1 MPPSP
6 LLKAAHTSTSY
17 VHLASRPFIV
27 YCLCCELISK
37 TLLQLL
43 DDDLRYLSLYP
54 LGFEI
59 SEGGC
64 HVTINDSV
72 VGCGSAVSL
81 VTVPKAAK
89 RQECHIKHNNMYII
103 IYLTNVFYVYRLV
116 FCISGSPDLL
126 LNLEKQQVN
135 LIHHLSCMHVY
146 QLCTMFPIFL

>member
-17 VHLASRPFIV
+17 VHLASRPFVV
-27 YCLCCELISK
+27 YCFCCELILK

-59 SEGGC
+59 TEGGC

-72 VGCGSAVSL
+72 VGCGTAVSL

-89 RQECHIKHNNMYII
+89 RQECHIKYIYII
-103 IYLTNVFYVYRLV
+103 IYLTNVFYVYCPSALHT
-116 FCISGSPDLL
+116 SGSPDLL
-126 LNLEKQQVN
+126 LNLEKQQAN
-135 LIHHLSCMHVY
+135 LNHHLSCMHVY
-146 QLCTMFPIFL
+146 QLCTMLPTIL